1 MIDPDSTSS
10 LLACVSGVNS
20 KLFVRAPGGDHK
32 GLIPVVDGVRYGAFA
47 WSVDDVGDCR
57 GSLVVGP
64 VVLVGVVVGPVVVVG
79 VVGVVV
85 VGVVVVGVV
94 VVGVVVVGVDVVV
107 VGVDVV
113 VVGVVVVVV
122 ESSSTVMVTHAQSS
136 SSVTD

>member
-1 MIDPDSTSS
+1 MIDPVCTSS

-20 KLFVRAPGGDHK
+20 KRFVRAPGGDHK

-64 VVLVGVVVGPVVVVG
+64 VV

-94 VVGVVVVGVDVVV
+94 VVGVVVVGVV
-107 VGVDVV
+107 VGVV

-136 SSVTD
+136 PSVTD